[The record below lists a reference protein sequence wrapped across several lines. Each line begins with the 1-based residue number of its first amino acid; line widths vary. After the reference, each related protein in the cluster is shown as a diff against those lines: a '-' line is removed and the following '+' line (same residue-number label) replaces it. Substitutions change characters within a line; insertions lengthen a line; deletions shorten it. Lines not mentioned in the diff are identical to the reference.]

1 MHKTAPSDVIPR
13 AAQACLE
20 ELESIAWTYV
30 RRVRELT
37 GYAETVIDDAEL
49 YGTAR
54 ATLELL
60 LELLRGRDRH
70 GELRAHS
77 IEVGRSRARRG
88 IPLESLLRAVRMDF
102 RFLWE
107 AMRAHVAEADFRDF
121 SEEVISIWEAV
132 EVHTT
137 HVQTGYTDEIARMR
151 AELELEHA
159 FLLRHLLSGSG
170 GDTRLNEQAAR
181 ALGLRPDGVHL
192 VLVAN
197 GNHARD
203 FRGWVGQTLPR
214 AVLLR
219 LDGVEFAIVPA
230 GDAAGAARGTLLGKP
245 VGISPS
251 AHGIGEIA
259 PMWRLARELAEWA
272 RPGAAATVE
281 GHWTRLAGARLGPA
295 AGAFARDVR
304 EALGGFTE
312 REVDLQ
318 VETVEAYYRTGSVT
332 EVAQA
337 MFCHRNTVINRLRRF
352 AEATGLDVTRPVDA
366 SAAHMALTTLRQTLS
381 ARERS
386 AGEGVTSGPV
396 RG

>member
-20 ELESIAWTYV
+20 ELESVAWTYV

-230 GDAAGAARGTLLGKP
+230 GDAAGDAAGAARETLLGKP

-281 GHWTRLAGARLGPA
+281 GHWSRLAGARLGPA

-312 REVDLQ
+312 REVNLQ

-366 SAAHMALTTLRQTLS
+366 SAAHLALTTLRQTLP
-381 ARERS
+381 ARERP
-386 AGEGVTSGPV
+386 AGEDPA
-396 RG
+396 R

>member
-1 MHKTAPSDVIPR
+1 MHKTEPSGVIPR

-20 ELESIAWTYV
+20 ELEDIAWAYV

-60 LELLRGRDRH
+60 LELLRGQDRQAA
-70 GELRAHS
+70 LRAHS
-77 IEVGRSRARRG
+77 VGVGRSRARRG

-107 AMRAHVAEADFRDF
+107 AMRAHVPEDDFRAF

-170 GDTRLNEQAAR
+170 EDPRLHAQAAQ
-181 ALGLRPDGVHL
+181 ALDLDPVGAHL

-197 GNHARD
+197 GTHARD
-203 FRGWVGQTLPR
+203 FRGRIDRAAPG

-219 LDGVEFAIVPA
+219 LEGVEFAIVPA
-230 GDAAGAARGTLLGKP
+230 GDSAGAVREALLKEP

-251 AHGIGEIA
+251 ARGIAELA

-281 GHWTRLAGARLGPA
+281 NHWTRLAAARLGPA
-295 AGAFARDVR
+295 ADAFARDVR
-304 EALGGFTE
+304 EALAGFTD

-318 VETVEAYYRTGSVT
+318 VETVRAYYRTGSVT
-332 EVAQA
+332 EVARA

-352 AEATGLDVTRPVDA
+352 AEATGLDVTRPADA
-366 SAAHMALTTLRQTLS
+366 SAAHLALTALR
-381 ARERS
+381 
-386 AGEGVTSGPV
+386 
-396 RG
+396 

>member
-1 MHKTAPSDVIPR
+1 MHKTGQSEIIPR
-13 AAQACLE
+13 AAEACLE
-20 ELESIAWTYV
+20 ELEAIAWAYV

-60 LELLRGRDRH
+60 LELLRGRERH
-70 GELRAHS
+70 EELRAHS
-77 IEVGRSRARRG
+77 VEVGRSRARRG

-107 AMRAHVAEADFRDF
+107 AMRAHVPEEDFPGF

-132 EVHTT
+132 ELHTT

-159 FLLRHLLSGSG
+159 FLLRHLLSGFG
-170 GDTRLNEQAAR
+170 TDARLHAQAAE
-181 ALGLRPDGVHL
+181 ALGLDPDGVHI

-197 GNHARD
+197 ENHARD
-203 FRGWVGQTLPR
+203 FRGWVGEALPG
-214 AVLLR
+214 AFLLR

-230 GDAAGAARGTLLGKP
+230 AEVTDAAREALAARP

-259 PMWRLARELAEWA
+259 EMWRLACELAKWA
-272 RPGAAATVE
+272 RDGAAARFE
-281 GHWTRLAGARLGPA
+281 DHWTRLAGARLGVVA
-295 AGAFARDVR
+295 EAFARDVR
-304 EALGGFTE
+304 SSLGRYSQ
-312 REVDLQ
+312 REIDLQ
-318 VETVEAYYRTGSVT
+318 IETVETYYEIGSIT
-332 EVAQA
+332 EVARA

-352 AEATGLDVTRPVDA
+352 AEATGLDVAKPVDA
-366 SAAHMALTTLRQTLS
+366 AAAHLALS
-381 ARERS
+381 AFR
-386 AGEGVTSGPV
+386 
-396 RG
+396 